1 MWKPS
6 QPPWWQIHRGTDG
19 GGSCCGF
26 RRWKTGLKVA
36 ATANDDSCGDLWCF
50 RVSKGGARALDRKS
64 QIDLPQDAS
73 ASSSISARC
82 AFSHSLCRIWQCYGY
97 HVTAMYEKACSSS
110 TCPIDK
116 TLRIFWWFRFAPPF
130 EDPIA
135 RSYKYYL
142 WREVLSG
149 AGSDLPVPFLDAST
163 ESQELMAVC
172 SMHRMSPS
180 RKSKTIKQ
188 ISLKTSRI
196 HPGLL
201 HSASE
206 ISWKKHTE
214 TQTVVSLRRV
224 FSVRHRFKFQAV

>member
-1 MWKPS
+1 MLPH
-6 QPPWWQIHRGTDG
+6 PPAFLHGAIFCTAYAESDN
-19 GGSCCGF
+19 
-26 RRWKTGLKVA
+26 
-36 ATANDDSCGDLWCF
+36 AT
-50 RVSKGGARALDRKS
+50 VTM
-64 QIDLPQDAS
+64 LPQCMRRHA
-73 ASSSISARC
+73 A
-82 AFSHSLCRIWQCYGY
+82 HPPVQ
-97 HVTAMYEKACSSS
+97 S
-110 TCPIDK
+110 TRLWGSFGDSGSPH
-116 TLRIFWWFRFAPPF
+116 LF

-135 RSYKYYL
+135 CSYKYYL

-163 ESQELMAVC
+163 ESQKLMAVC

-206 ISWKKHTE
+206 ISWQKHIE
-214 TQTVVSLRRV
+214 TKTVVSLRRV
-224 FSVRHRFKFQAV
+224 FSVRHRLKFQAV